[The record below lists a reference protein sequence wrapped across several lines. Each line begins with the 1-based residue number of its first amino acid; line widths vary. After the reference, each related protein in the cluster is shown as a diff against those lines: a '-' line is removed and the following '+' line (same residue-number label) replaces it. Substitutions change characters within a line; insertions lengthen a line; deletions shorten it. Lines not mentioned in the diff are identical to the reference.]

1 MEHFDLAKINK
12 IHCIGIGGVGI
23 SSLARLLVHQ
33 GKEVSGTNDGP
44 SPDTLDG
51 LRDLGVYISLDLNPV
66 NLPEADLYIY
76 SDAWLTNNP
85 EVLAQ
90 AKTSGAPCLS
100 YFEALGLVASAYDV
114 IAVAGTHGKTTTT
127 SMVADVL
134 EAADFDPT
142 VVVGSIRAKTKSN
155 FQAGNSKWLVVEA
168 DEYRRHF
175 LHFTPKV
182 LAIINIDT
190 DHLDY
195 YKDLA
200 DIQSAFSKLA
210 QKVPTNGVVICNPTD
225 PNVVPVIKDVTC
237 QIVDYT
243 KFIDPNLK
251 LKVPGEHNR
260 VDAGVALAVAD
271 WLKISLSISREAL
284 EKFSG
289 TWRRFEYLGVTKDG
303 VLIYDDYAHHPKE
316 IQATLSGAREKWPDK
331 KVVAVFQPHLY
342 SRTKLLL
349 NDFAQSFAQADEV
362 IILPIYA
369 ARESADPTISHK
381 ILVDE
386 IAKYNSKVTA
396 LDSFTEAKNHLKTM
410 AKSGDVVITMG
421 AGNVVEIAKSML

>member
-1 MEHFDLAKINK
+1 MIDLEKINK

-51 LRDLGVYISLDLNPV
+51 LRQSGVQISLDLDPA

-90 AKTSGAPCLS
+90 AKTSGKPCLS
-100 YFEALGLVASAYDV
+100 YFEALGLIASGYDV
-114 IAVAGTHGKTTTT
+114 IAIAGTHGKTTTT

-134 EAADFDPT
+134 EDAGLDPT

-175 LHFTPKV
+175 LQFTPKV
-182 LAIINIDT
+182 LAIINIDA

-195 YKDLA
+195 YEDLA
-200 DIQSAFSKLA
+200 DIQSAFRELVL
-210 QKVPTNGVVICNPTD
+210 KVPVDGVVICNPSD
-225 PNVVPVIKDVTC
+225 PNIGPVIKDATC

-251 LKVPGEHNR
+251 LNVPGEHNR
-260 VDAGVALAVAD
+260 LDAGVVLTVAD
-271 WLKISLSISREAL
+271 WLKISITLSRGAL
-284 EKFSG
+284 EKFTG
-289 TWRRFEYLGVTKDG
+289 TWRRFEYLGTTKDG
-303 VLIYDDYAHHPKE
+303 VLVYDDYAHHPKE
-316 IQATLSGAREKWPDK
+316 IQATLAGAREKWPAK
-331 KVVAVFQPHLY
+331 KIVVVFQPHLY

-349 NDFAQSFAQADEV
+349 NDFAGSFTLADEV

-369 ARESADPTISHK
+369 ARETADPTISHQ

-386 IAKYNSKVTA
+386 ISKHQVQVLA
-396 LDSFTEAKNHLKTM
+396 VESFSEAKIRLKTTLE
-410 AKSGDVVITMG
+410 SGEVVITMG